1 METPLHLNHSIR
13 DLQEATDENLVVHM
27 GYLPR
32 YTEGMEVWE
41 ASGVCHVDSGL
52 PCDTY
57 NGVCNTRLADKN
69 AYEVAKEVI
78 THFQRVAR
86 PFAWWVSPTDTPKN
100 LGAVLVELG
109 LKNAGSDMGMVLDRE
124 TYTPYPVP
132 LPDFEIQ
139 RVESQK
145 QLRDFAEVVSE
156 NWEPAD
162 VEVVR
167 FYERVGEALFSA
179 ASPLHLFVGYEN
191 GVAVATSQLT
201 LGGGVGGMFN
211 VCTRE
216 AFRRRGYGMAV
227 TVRCVE
233 QAFACGYRYVTLQ
246 ASETG
251 ARVYARVG
259 FRELGLYTEYK
270 P

>member
-1 METPLHLNHSIR
+1 MAPLYQSLSLR
-13 DLQEATDENLVVHM
+13 ELQEATDENLVVHM

-32 YTEGMEVWE
+32 HTMGMEVWE
-41 ASGVCHVDSGL
+41 ELGLCLVDSGL

-57 NGVCNTRLADKN
+57 NGVCNTRLTEEN
-69 AYEVAKEVI
+69 VYQVAKQVI
-78 THFQRVAR
+78 AHFQKRAF
-86 PFAWWVSPTDTPKN
+86 PFAWWVSPTDTPSN

-124 TYTPYPVP
+124 TYTPYSAP
-132 LPDFEIQ
+132 LPDFEIL
-139 RVESQK
+139 RVESER

-191 GVAVATSQLT
+191 GTPVATSQLT

-246 ASETG
+246 ASEAG